1 MPGFKLRT
9 LLIVLAIAV
18 PILAVTAWA
27 VAFAVSGRRIA
38 DESIRLE
45 NERIIEEKFRPYIPP
60 QPVNPA
66 IPYES

>member
-1 MPGFKLRT
+1 MRYRLRT
-9 LLIVLAIAV
+9 LMIVLALG
-18 PILAVTAWA
+18 PIVLAF
-27 VAFAVSGRRIA
+27 VASVVLLAVSGRRIA

-45 NERIIEEKFRPYIPP
+45 NERIMGEKFRPYIPP